1 MNNNSK
7 LFDIFDEDD
16 LLPISLLQHLI
27 FCERRAALVYNEQI
41 WAENVMTVSGSLF
54 HEKLDHRSSELR
66 GAIRIVRSLRIRSL
80 RLGLVGVTDVVEFHS
95 VKKEAGGVPI
105 PAYPG
110 FWRPFPVEYKSG
122 HLRAEPGYIIQLCAQ
137 ALCLEEMLQTEVPA
151 GAIFYG
157 QPRRRHHVDFT
168 PELRRQTEAAA
179 ARLHELTRR
188 AVTPQARYEKKC
200 RSCSLVDQCL
210 PKTTGSRR
218 KVADY
223 LLAAAYE
230 PPGLEEG

>member
-1 MNNNSK
+1 MYEE
-7 LFDIFDEDD
+7 DE
-16 LLPISLLQHLI
+16 LLPVSALQHLI
-27 FCERRAALVYNEQI
+27 FCERQWALIHLEQI
-41 WAENVMTVSGSLF
+41 WAENPLTAEGRIL
-54 HEKLDHRSSELR
+54 HEQAHEHRPETRKDLR
-66 GAIRIVRSLRIRSL
+66 VTRGLRLRCL
-80 RLGLVGVTDVVEFHS
+80 RLGLTGVADVVEFHQG
-95 VKKEAGGVPI
+95 EAGI
-105 PAYPG
+105 SLPG
-110 FWRPFPVEYKSG
+110 LTGLWRPEPIEYKRG
-122 HLRAEPGYIIQLCAQ
+122 RPKPEPCDEIQLCAQ

-157 QPRRRHHVDFT
+157 QPRRRHHVDFN